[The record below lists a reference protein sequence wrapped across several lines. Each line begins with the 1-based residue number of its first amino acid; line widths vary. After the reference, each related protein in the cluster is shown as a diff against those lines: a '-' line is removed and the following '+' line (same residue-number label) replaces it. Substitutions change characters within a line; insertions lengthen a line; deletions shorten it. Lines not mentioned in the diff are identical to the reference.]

1 MSFLATIKRLL
12 GFGPKEVKLGEGD
25 RLLPC
30 DDCKQDFVFDAG
42 EQRFFKEKG
51 FTDPKRC
58 PKCRK
63 KVRSRM
69 RRRGRRGGGGG
80 EDAGETEARPRQSG
94 GGRGESGGKEGGGN
108 EGGRNEG
115 GRGHNGGGRGGHN
128 RGRRHSV
135 IDGDSP
141 YADER

>member
-1 MSFLATIKRLL
+1 MSFLATLKRLL

-30 DDCKQDFVFDAG
+30 DDCKQDFVFDGG

-69 RRRGRRGGGGG
+69 RRRGRRGGGAG
-80 EDAGETEARPRQSG
+80 EPAGETEARPRQSG
-94 GGRGESGGKEGGGN
+94 GRGESGGNEGGG
-108 EGGRNEG
+108 R
-115 GRGHNGGGRGGHN
+115 NGGGRGGHSGN
-128 RGRRHSV
+128 GRGGHGRGGRRHSV

>member
-1 MSFLATIKRLL
+1 MSFLTTLKGLF
-12 GFGPKEVKLGEGD
+12 GFGPKALTVGPGD

-30 DDCKQDFVFDAG
+30 EDCNQEFVFDAG

-69 RRRGRRGGGGG
+69 KRRGRRGRGGGG
-80 EDAGETEARPRQSG
+80 GNDNGNGNPNENRRHENRHDG
-94 GGRGESGGKEGGGN
+94 GGR
-108 EGGRNEG
+108 
-115 GRGHNGGGRGGHN
+115 HH

>member
-1 MSFLATIKRLL
+1 MSFLATIKSLL
-12 GFGPKEVKLGEGD
+12 GLGSKSVTLAPGD
-25 RLLPC
+25 RMLNC
-30 DDCKQDFVFDAG
+30 EDCKQEFIFDAG

-58 PKCRK
+58 PKCRR
-63 KVRSRM
+63 KVRARM
-69 RRRGRRGGGGG
+69 RRRGRRGGGNSHPNGND
-80 EDAGETEARPRQSG
+80 EPRH
-94 GGRGESGGKEGGGN
+94 N
-108 EGGRNEG
+108 EGNRNEN
-115 GRGHNGGGRGGHN
+115 RGNNGGHGHH

>member
-1 MSFLATIKRLL
+1 MSFLATLKGLF
-12 GFGPKEVKLGEGD
+12 GFGSKGSALAPGD
-25 RLLPC
+25 RLLSC
-30 DDCKQDFVFDAG
+30 EDCNKEFVFDLG

-58 PKCRK
+58 PKCRR

-69 RRRGRRGGGGG
+69 RRRR
-80 EDAGETEARPRQSG
+80 
-94 GGRGESGGKEGGGN
+94 
-108 EGGRNEG
+108 
-115 GRGHNGGGRGGHN
+115 GRGHFGGGHSNGHDQSQSRSQGRSPRDRD

>member
-1 MSFLATIKRLL
+1 MSFLATLKNLF
-12 GFGPKEVKLGEGD
+12 GFRSKSAALEAGD
-25 RLLPC
+25 RMLPC
-30 DDCKQDFVFDAG
+30 ADCDVAFVFDAG

-69 RRRGRRGGGGG
+69 RKR
-80 EDAGETEARPRQSG
+80 
-94 GGRGESGGKEGGGN
+94 
-108 EGGRNEG
+108 
-115 GRGHNGGGRGGHN
+115 GRGGHAEKAH
-128 RGRRHSV
+128 RGGASFSRRHSV